1 MSNLLSNLLQH
12 KFHDERTWKVLKQ
25 LVIYNTSNSGTENN
39 QTATSP
45 LNLVHSR
52 SCFLAKF
59 LLLLANILNFAFF
72 FFFLKMKTNRTRY
85 LGNKPLLSGFF
96 KCFKSH
102 NLQT

>member
-12 KFHDERTWKVLKQ
+12 KFHDEGTWKVLKQ

-59 LLLLANILNFAFF
+59 LLLLANILNFDIFF
-72 FFFLKMKTNRTRY
+72 FEDE
-85 LGNKPLLSGFF
+85 NKPHTVLGQQAIAFWIF
-96 KCFKSH
+96 
-102 NLQT
+102 

>member
-59 LLLLANILNFAFF
+59 LLLLANILNFAIFF
-72 FFFLKMKTNRTRY
+72 EDE
-85 LGNKPLLSGFF
+85 NKPHMILGQQAITFWIF
-96 KCFKSH
+96 
-102 NLQT
+102 

>member
-12 KFHDERTWKVLKQ
+12 KFHDEGTWKVLKQ
-25 LVIYNTSNSGTENN
+25 LVIYNTSNSGTKNN

-59 LLLLANILNFAFF
+59 LLLLANILNFDI
-72 FFFLKMKTNRTRY
+72 FFLKMKTNRTRY